1 MDLLISQDPIS
12 PDYGDIVW
20 RNGPLRKEET
30 TQSRVDVVGQ
40 RLLILL
46 RTFKGEWFLDTE
58 YGIPYFQSIL
68 GMKTSKSAVDLIF
81 QKAILAENGVKELT
95 FFESTF
101 VNRQYS
107 MTFRVKVTTGEESGL
122 ITITPTS

>member
-1 MDLLISQDPIS
+1 MDFLLDTEPTS
-12 PDYGDIVW
+12 PNYGDVTW
-20 RNGPLRKEET
+20 RNGPLRKQET

-46 RTFKGEWFLDTE
+46 KTFKGEWFLDTE
-58 YGIPYFQSIL
+58 YGIGYFQSIL
-68 GMKTSKSAVDLIF
+68 GMKTNKSAVDLIF

>member
-12 PDYGDIVW
+12 SEYGDIVW

-81 QKAILAENGVKELT
+81 QKAILAENGVRELT

-122 ITITPTS
+122 ITIAPTS

>member
-1 MDLLISQDPIS
+1 VDLLIQKDPIA
-12 PDYGDIVW
+12 PDYRDIVW

-30 TQSRVDVVGQ
+30 TQSRVDVVAQ

-46 RTFKGEWFLDTE
+46 STFRGEWFLDTE

-68 GMKTSKSAVDLIF
+68 GMKTSKPAVDLIF
-81 QKAILAENGVKELT
+81 QKAILAENGVRELT